1 MKPSPHLKNN
11 ITYTISLQYILL
23 FSYAAASKI
32 LDFQNFQIQLGQSP
46 LLSAFAGVVSY
57 GVIGVELIL
66 VLLLMSAK
74 SRWMGLYG
82 SFVLM
87 TMFSAYI
94 VIILNFSSFTPC
106 SCGGILEKMTWTQ
119 HLIFNIL
126 FVVLAAIA
134 LVLQSTTRFVYGFL
148 IILFT
153 SGIAL
158 IVALFLMSEDII
170 QHRNNFVRRL
180 PEQFFQEHDIDLGF
194 NSYYFAG
201 TVNGKVYL
209 GNVTAPLLLTETDS
223 ALQNKKEIVIKLN
236 KLDFPFRSLQIQV
249 HSKYFFASDG
259 TVPVLFRGK
268 TGDWKAVHQ
277 KGISTRF
284 SNPVF
289 TDSVSTAFRTDK
301 ANGENVLG
309 EYSHS
314 SNLLKLNPALL
325 QKQIDGIF
333 DTDGI
338 LNYDPYTNQIVYLY
352 YYRNQYIV
360 ADPKLNLLYRGNTID
375 TNSHAKIKVAYN
387 KARNERKLAAP
398 PLTVNKNA
406 CVYKGLLFVNAAL
419 MGNFEDEKMRKQA
432 SILDVYDLKKRS
444 YLVSFYVYNIDGE
457 RLSRFAV
464 QGNRFYGLIG
474 THLVSY
480 KLSNMVIKRYSETK

>member
-1 MKPSPHLKNN
+1 MKPSPHLKSN
-11 ITYTISLQYILL
+11 IVFVISLLHILL
-23 FSYAAASKI
+23 FTYAAASKV

-46 LLSAFAGVVSY
+46 LLSAFAGTVAVL
-57 GVIGVELIL
+57 VPFVELIL
-66 VLLLMSAK
+66 VLLLMFSK
-74 SRWMGLYG
+74 SRLIGLYG

-119 HLIFNIL
+119 HLIFNSVFL
-126 FVVLAAIA
+126 VLSAIA
-134 LVLQSTTRFVYGFL
+134 IVLQSTTRFVYG
-148 IILFT
+148 ILLVLFS

-158 IVALFLMSEDII
+158 IVALFLLSEDII

-180 PEQFFQEHDIDLGF
+180 PAQFPQEHDIDLGF

-201 TVNGKVYL
+201 AVNGKVYL
-209 GNVTAPLLLTETDS
+209 GNVTAPLLLTETDA
-223 ALQNKKEIVIKLN
+223 ALKNKKEIVIKLN
-236 KLDFPFRSLQIQV
+236 RINFPFRSLQLQV

-268 TGDWKAVHQ
+268 TGEWNAVQQH
-277 KGISTRF
+277 GISRQF

-289 TDSVSTAFRTDK
+289 TDSVSTAFRTDQ
-301 ANGENVLG
+301 ANAENILG
-309 EYSHS
+309 TYSLV
-314 SNLLKLNPALL
+314 SNTVKLNPTLL

-333 DTDGI
+333 DTDGM
-338 LNYDPYTNQIVYLY
+338 LNYDRYTDQIVYLY

-360 ADPKLNLLYRGNTID
+360 ADSKLHLLHRGNTID
-375 TNSHAKIKVAYN
+375 TISRAQIKVAYN
-387 KARNERKLAAP
+387 NARNERKLAAP

-406 CVYKGLLFVNAAL
+406 HVYKGLLFVNSAL
-419 MGNFEDEKMRKQA
+419 MGKFEDEKMWKQA
-432 SILDVYDLKKRS
+432 SIVDVYDLKNRS
-444 YLVSFYVYNIDGE
+444 YLVSFYVYNIDAE
-457 RLSRFAV
+457 RLGRFAV
-464 QGNRFYGLIG
+464 EGNTFFGLIG

-480 KLSNMVIKRYSETK
+480 KLSDLVTKRYSGN